1 MAEPPNCGLEAAEKL
16 RLHVSEKK
24 KKKAFLN
31 NKSENARGEII
42 LLRGPRRNY
51 HDHIN
56 SLAVRLF
63 SQFFFFNSYALRSVQ
78 GHKLNEDIFP
88 SFTLF

>member
-24 KKKAFLN
+24 KEAFLN

-42 LLRGPRRNY
+42 LLRGPRHKY

-63 SQFFFFNSYALRSVQ
+63 SQFFFFFSILM
-78 GHKLNEDIFP
+78 L
-88 SFTLF
+88 

>member
-24 KKKAFLN
+24 KKKKKTAFLN

-42 LLRGPRRNY
+42 L
-51 HDHIN
+51 
-56 SLAVRLF
+56 
-63 SQFFFFNSYALRSVQ
+63 YAWTSPQVL
-78 GHKLNEDIFP
+78 
-88 SFTLF
+88 